1 DVALGRFCRCDRL
14 LAKAAVLHLGIR
26 SGARDASLGIPVPEK
41 GAAGAHG
48 HGKTANIAEFLAKEL
63 GERLPGV
70 RFLPIDLTYILRAQ
84 GNSIHAVITVL
95 IAAHFRSANASR

>member
-1 DVALGRFCRCDRL
+1 M
-14 LAKAAVLHLGIR
+14 
-26 SGARDASLGIPVPEK
+26 PEK

-70 RFLPIDLTYILRAQ
+70 RFLPIDLTYILRAGEPVARDRHMAIFYANLIMSHFEAKRTGVMAAYRDGQ
-84 GNSIHAVITVL
+84 FIVIDIL
-95 IAAHFRSANASR
+95 GKNHPPR